1 MKILIDI
8 SIFNKKYLNVLFSLI
23 LFVIVISGCTDA
35 TFNPNSPVDTAE
47 KEKIEKHKSTL
58 ELLTKYTWQMIYV
71 DQENNNNFTLMTL
84 KFNLD
89 GSYIKEVF
97 SYKQFHTWT
106 LSEDSKYIFTKNQDI
121 ASTSFEIDTLEILM
135 INEENL
141 HLEVLNDNDPGKSIL
156 TLVPY
161 NPQFAKFNL
170 QSLIIN
176 NTQNFTFP
184 NLRLIIVWEVYT
196 GGNFKEFIWGYGNVD
211 SNLIQYEINFDSEPP
226 IHCLNVID
234 SKKMLGFAKVI
245 LTKQTD
251 LPLEGDVTGKINA
264 DMIVGGLNGKA
275 IIYKFGDYTDSSRP
289 WIRDFGQSY
298 NIGESS
304 KSNNISWMY
313 KYPLFPRLEIDYIYN
328 LHFPKF

>member
-1 MKILIDI
+1 MKNLIKSKLKTNKYINILI
-8 SIFNKKYLNVLFSLI
+8 SLVLLI
-23 LFVIVISGCTDA
+23 TVMSGCTDA
-35 TFNPNSPVDTAE
+35 TFNPNAPIDTSE

-71 DQENNNNFTLMTL
+71 DQENNNINSLMTL

-89 GSYIKEVF
+89 GSYIVEVF
-97 SYKQFHTWT
+97 SYKQFMTWS
-106 LSEDSKYIFTKNQDI
+106 LSEDSKYIYTKNQDI
-121 ASTSFEIDTLEILM
+121 GTTSLEIDTLEILT
-135 INEENL
+135 INDDNL
-141 HLEVLNDNDPGKSIL
+141 HLEVLNDNDPVQSIL

-170 QSLIIN
+170 QSLIVN

-196 GGNFKEFIWGYGNVD
+196 GGTFKEFIWGYGNVD
-211 SNLIQYEINFDSEPP
+211 SNLIQYEINFNSEPP

-245 LTKQTD
+245 LTTQTD
-251 LPLEGDVTGKINA
+251 LPLEGDVTGKINP
-264 DMIVGGLNGKA
+264 DMIVGGLNDKA
-275 IIYKFGDYTDSSRP
+275 IIYKFGDYSDSSRP

-298 NIGESS
+298 NIGEAS
-304 KSNNISWMY
+304 KSNDISWMY
-313 KYPLFPRLEIDYIYN
+313 KYPLFPFLVIDETYN
-328 LHFPKF
+328 LHFPNF